1 MNEIPEPEEFFSE
14 ASLYEQFI
22 ITEDNVIK
30 FLTIEFFSGIL
41 DIHCNECGRQS
52 TFKLSNEVSFPQIA
66 PSHFADNPNPTP
78 VKIIKQMEQF
88 SEYYF
93 LIKDKFRAMYPIK
106 YARIPN
112 LFSKVFTCV
121 RNQNHH
127 LLFYIQS
134 TGDNFQK
141 IGQYPS
147 LRDLH
152 LPELEK
158 YKSVLGRDN
167 LNELRTGVGLYA
179 HGVGIG
185 AFVYLRRVIENL
197 IEKARVTAKKSPDF
211 DNENFS
217 DLRMSEKIKSLKGF
231 LPDFLVENR
240 KVYGILSKG
249 VHQLSEDECKAKFP
263 VLLSS
268 IELILQEEL
277 NKQEIENKKNE
288 TKKLL
293 DKIADE
299 LSKE

>member
-1 MNEIPEPEEFFSE
+1 MNEIPEPEKFFSQS
-14 ASLYEQFI
+14 SLYEKFS

-30 FLTIEFFSGIL
+30 YLAIEFFTGIL
-41 DIHCNECGRQS
+41 DVHCVECGRHS
-52 TFKLSNEVSFPQIA
+52 TFKLSNEVALPQISSS
-66 PSHFADNPNPTP
+66 PFGDNPNPTP
-78 VKIIKQMEQF
+78 VKEIKQMEQF
-88 SEYYF
+88 KEYYF
-93 LIKDKFRAMYPIK
+93 LIKDKYRAMYPIK

-112 LFSKVFTCV
+112 LFAKVFTCG

-127 LLFYIQS
+127 MLFYIQS
-134 TGDNFQK
+134 SGDTFQK
-141 IGQYPS
+141 IGQSPS

-197 IEKARVTAKKSPDF
+197 IEKAHVIAKNNPDF
-211 DNENFS
+211 DDENFS

-249 VHQLSEDECKAKFP
+249 GYCNISSVNYLCGGV
-263 VLLSS
+263 VLV
-268 IELILQEEL
+268 I
-277 NKQEIENKKNE
+277 
-288 TKKLL
+288 
-293 DKIADE
+293 
-299 LSKE
+299 